1 MQNIHTN
8 SNLQE
13 TTKHGGPDFPLEFY
27 IDDTRK
33 FYNNDINWHWHKEFE
48 LNVILEGEGDLRSS
62 AFQRVLL
69 PARLSRKPILYI
81 PEKEFLSTAV
91 CCIISQLKTMA
102 SCLIL
107 YFPPLFLLQVKVLFT
122 KNIFCH

>member
-48 LNVILEGEGDLRSS
+48 IICVSEGTVTCQVEQKTYTLHSGEGIFINSGML
-62 AFQRVLL
+62 
-69 PARLSRKPILYI
+69 
-81 PEKEFLSTAV
+81 
-91 CCIISQLKTMA
+91 SQLKTMA